1 MASTSVDTCPVCAEA
16 YTALRRKPVACGACR
31 YAPCQVCLRRFL
43 TTTHRD
49 ACCMNCHVGL
59 DADFLESHLPKAW
72 FQREYRAHRKTILL
86 DRERMLMPATMPT
99 VEAMVAAPNHMRDVE
114 AARKALED
122 TLEEQRRLE
131 RAYNALRY
139 PPRDE
144 DGRAGRNA
152 RLPAYTRKCP
162 AEGCRGYVGEKWTC
176 GLCAA
181 KVCEHCH
188 VVVGVEVEDHA
199 CNPDDVATAQLMAK
213 DTRACPTCAAP
224 IYKADGCSQVWCPQ
238 CRTAFDFYTGAVE
251 TNHIHSPDFYRWLRE
266 RTEAGEAGAGL
277 PRAAAGV
284 VGEGCPA
291 DPLAGY
297 IPDPMSLHL
306 ALRGLPLV
314 DEVMA
319 IHRLLRHVRHIE
331 MRRHRPEDAVDAN
344 VDLRIRFLSV
354 PQGKPGSLSEQDLA
368 EVLQRRERAREVK
381 AAVFNAVQFLHD
393 VGSELFG
400 RVTRALFDRG
410 AAGEAATSAVLE
422 EVVTEF
428 RGLIGFYGDL
438 TQRVAK
444 RFGARQGMV
453 VDGRTFEFQQGRWT
467 ADGKTRRRLQIVDE
481 TDSSSDGEEDVV
493 VISDSDDDVDGM
505 DE

>member
-1 MASTSVDTCPVCAEA
+1 
-16 YTALRRKPVACGACR
+16 
-31 YAPCQVCLRRFL
+31 
-43 TTTHRD
+43 
-49 ACCMNCHVGL
+49 MNCNVAH
-59 DADFLESHLPKAW
+59 DADYLENHLPKAW
-72 FQREYRAHRKTILL
+72 LQGEYRAHRKNILL

-99 VEAMVAAPNHMRDVE
+99 VEAMVAARNHMRDVE

-122 TLEEQRRLE
+122 TLAEQRRLE

-162 AEGCRGYVGEKWTC
+162 AEGCRGYVGENWTC

-188 VVVGVEVEDHA
+188 VVVDTEEHA

-251 TNHIHSPDFYRWLRE
+251 TNHIHSPDYYAWLRQ

-277 PRAAAGV
+277 PRAAGMVEGGGGGAG
-284 VGEGCPA
+284 GGGGGCPA
-291 DPLAGY
+291 DPLMGY
-297 IPDPMSLHL
+297 VPDPLSLHQ
-306 ALRGLPLV
+306 ALRGLPWT
-314 DEVMA
+314 DEIMA
-319 IHRLLRHVRHIE
+319 IHRLMRHVRWVE

-354 PQGKPGSLSEQDLA
+354 PQGKPGSMSEQDLA
-368 EVLQRRERAREVK
+368 EALQRRERTREVK

-393 VGSELFG
+393 VGTDLFG

-410 AAGEAATSAVLE
+410 TAGEAATCAVLE
-422 EVVTEF
+422 EVVREF
-428 RGLIGFYGDL
+428 RGLIGFFGEM

-444 RFGARQGMV
+444 RFGARQGFIV
-453 VDGRTFEFQQGRWT
+453 NAQTFELRQGRWT
-467 ADGKTRRRLQIVDE
+467 ADGKTRRRRMEVVDE
-481 TDSSSDGEEDVV
+481 TDSGEDEG
-493 VISDSDDDVDGM
+493 VIVIQDSDDDVEM
-505 DE
+505 EE